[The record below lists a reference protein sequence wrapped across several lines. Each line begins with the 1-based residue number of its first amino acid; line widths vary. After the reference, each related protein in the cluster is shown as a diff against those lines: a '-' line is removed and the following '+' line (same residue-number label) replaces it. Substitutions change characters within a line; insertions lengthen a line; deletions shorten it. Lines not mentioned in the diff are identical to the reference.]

1 MFEWAARSSR
11 AAGRNSMKFLYVG
24 FEPVDP
30 GSADYVQSV
39 LGKMTG
45 VKQLGHAADC
55 ICRSRGGLIG
65 VLDGETVFLPS
76 EGPRKDGDL
85 GRYALDLLK
94 RNAYDTLYFRAFLLD
109 RTFLELSRAAK
120 QLKFSARV
128 IFEPERY
135 PAPENCKKMLRAFRA
150 ARDFRSCRELR
161 RRYRLHRRC
170 LPRMRQAVDVAVVP
184 GVPISELRGIPA
196 ISINEGIVVS
206 RVRLKSE
213 TEDLDAPI
221 LLLGVAEES
230 GESGFERILKG
241 LLLYQSR
248 RYREEMRF
256 DIVGG
261 EKSVAP
267 LKKLAGDLGLEPF
280 VRFLGEKTEEEI
292 NDLCCSHTV
301 AVSRL
306 GLFRS
311 GTVYDS
317 PRIAKLFCAAGIPF
331 LYAYEDLSL
340 DTRTPFA
347 LKLANLDAPVSMELV
362 GEFVW
367 RCRLNS
373 HLARTER
380 KFAESNYD
388 WRVMMKRILEFTAT
402 GRRGV

>member
-1 MFEWAARSSR
+1 
-11 AAGRNSMKFLYVG
+11 MKFLYVG

-30 GSADYVQSV
+30 ASADYTQGV

-45 VKQLGHAADC
+45 VRQLGYDADC
-55 ICRSRGGLIG
+55 ICRGRDGL
-65 VLDGETVFLPS
+65 VRYLNGETAVLPPPR
-76 EGPRKDGDL
+76 EGEREEDF
-85 GRYALDLLK
+85 RRHALDLVG
-94 RNAYDTLYFRAFLLD
+94 RNAYDYLYFRGFLLE
-109 RTFLELSRAAK
+109 RTLLELSRAAK
-120 QLKFSARV
+120 QIKFSARA

-135 PAPENCKKMLRAFRA
+135 PVRESCRKMLRALWS

-161 RRYRLHRRC
+161 RRYRCHRRC
-170 LPRMRQAVDVAVVP
+170 LPRLRQAVDVAAVP
-184 GVPISELRGIPA
+184 GIPVTELHGIPA
-196 ISINEGIVVS
+196 VSIDDGIVVS
-206 RVRLKSE
+206 RIRPKSE
-213 TEDLDAPI
+213 TEDLGAPI

-241 LLLYQSR
+241 LHLYRSR

-256 DIVGG
+256 DIVGE
-261 EKSVAP
+261 EKSVAA
-267 LKKLAGDLGLEPF
+267 LRRLAGELRLEPF
-280 VRFLGEKTEEEI
+280 VRFLGEKTEEEL

-301 AVSRL
+301 AVSSL

-311 GTVYDS
+311 GTVYAS
-317 PRIAKLFCAAGIPF
+317 PRVAKLFCAAGIPF

-340 DTRTPFA
+340 DARTPFA
-347 LKLANLDAPVSMELV
+347 LKLANLDAPVRMELV

-367 RCRLNS
+367 RCRLNP
-373 HLARTER
+373 HLARAER

>member
-1 MFEWAARSSR
+1 
-11 AAGRNSMKFLYVG
+11 MKFLYVG

-30 GSADYVQSV
+30 ASADDTQGV
-39 LGKMTG
+39 LGRMTG
-45 VKQLGHAADC
+45 VRQLGYDADC
-55 ICRSRGGLIG
+55 ICRSRGGLIRYRN
-65 VLDGETVFLPS
+65 GETVSLPPAQDWKR
-76 EGPRKDGDL
+76 EGDL
-85 GRYALDLLK
+85 RRYALDLLK
-94 RNAYDTLYFRAFLLD
+94 QNAYDYLYFRAFLLD
-109 RTFLELSRAAK
+109 RTFLELSRTAK
-120 QLKFSARV
+120 RVKFSARV

-135 PAPENCKKMLRAFRA
+135 PARESCRKMLRAFWS
-150 ARDFRSCRELR
+150 ARDFRSCRELT
-161 RRYRLHRRC
+161 RRYRCHRRC
-170 LPRMRQAVDVAVVP
+170 LPRLRQAVDVAVVP
-184 GVPISELRGIPA
+184 GVPVTELRGVPA
-196 ISINEGIVVS
+196 ISINDGIVVG
-206 RVRLKSE
+206 RVRPKSE

-241 LLLYQSR
+241 LRLYRSR
-248 RYREEMRF
+248 RCREEMRF

-261 EKSVAP
+261 KENVAP
-267 LKKLAGDLGLEPF
+267 LRALADELELGSF

-301 AVSRL
+301 AVSSL
-306 GLFRS
+306 GLFRR
-311 GTVYDS
+311 GTVYAS

-340 DTRTPFA
+340 DARTPFA

-367 RCRLNS
+367 RCRLNP
-373 HLARTER
+373 HLAREER
-380 KFAESNYD
+380 RFAESNYD